1 VGGQNGDIYRIGTN
15 KKFSL
20 IQELPDK
27 SENFKIAQKTSYEL
41 TTQIYCSNDEDAIV
55 DADFSLDS
63 KLIFSITKKGIF
75 SIFDVKTFK
84 TLHR

>member
-1 VGGQNGDIYRIGTN
+1 
-15 KKFSL
+15 
-20 IQELPDK
+20 LPDK